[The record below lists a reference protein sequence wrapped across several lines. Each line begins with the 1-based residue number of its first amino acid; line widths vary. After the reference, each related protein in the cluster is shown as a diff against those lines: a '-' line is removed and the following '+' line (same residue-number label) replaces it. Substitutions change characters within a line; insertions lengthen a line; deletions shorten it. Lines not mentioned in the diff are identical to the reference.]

1 MRASPSFSVTG
12 NEGSTTKFTLKT
24 WSSDQNMTAT
34 PNAVHRHHTDYVH
47 GTNDGAVHTVGLGID
62 FSSGNSGIPPNG
74 PGNHNVYAC
83 RMYGA
88 NLDAE
93 L

>member
-12 NEGSTTKFTLKT
+12 VEGGTTKFTLKT
-24 WSSDQNMTAT
+24 WSSDQNNTT
-34 PNAVHRHHTDYVH
+34 NSAVHMHHRDYVH
-47 GTNDGAVHTVGLGID
+47 GTNDGAVHTVSLGID
-62 FSSGNSGIPPNG
+62 FASGNSGIPPNG

>member
-1 MRASPSFSVTG
+1 MH
-12 NEGSTTKFTLKT
+12 
-24 WSSDQNMTAT
+24 
-34 PNAVHRHHTDYVH
+34 HRDYVH
-47 GTNDGAVHTVGLGID
+47 GTNDGAVHTVSLGID
-62 FSSGNSGIPPNG
+62 FASGNSGIPPNG